1 MREGESCGVNNRSGH
16 KKTNNTD
23 ETDKFV
29 RETDITEMG
38 GVIHASIF
46 RTDFWKVKS
55 NPLINILYIRGLG

>member
-46 RTDFWKVKS
+46 RTDFYCTSEDWDSYLSLFCV
-55 NPLINILYIRGLG
+55 G

>member
-1 MREGESCGVNNRSGH
+1 MGTCKTIKNRDHENIIMREGESCGVNNRSGH

-46 RTDFWKVKS
+46 RTDF
-55 NPLINILYIRGLG
+55 